1 LVGRASYIVTYLGR
15 ESGALCNVMANDDFD
30 AIYTARIL
38 ELAADIPRLGRLAA
52 PGATASARS
61 PICGSKVTID
71 LSLGDD
77 GRVADFAHDV
87 RACALGQ
94 AASSLMARHI
104 VGAEP
109 AALIALREAVRAML
123 KENGPPPQG
132 AWAEFA
138 VLETVRELPSR
149 HAATLLT
156 FDAVAEALGKI
167 AAQRPAEAA
176 AGAKP

>member
-1 LVGRASYIVTYLGR
+1 
-15 ESGALCNVMANDDFD
+15 MADDDFD

-52 PGATASARS
+52 PDASASARS
-61 PICGSKVTID
+61 PVCGSKVTVD
-71 LSLGDD
+71 LNLSG

-104 VGAEP
+104 VGAAP
-109 AALIALREAVRAML
+109 KSLIALRDTVRRML
-123 KENGPPPQG
+123 KENGPPPEG
-132 AWAEFA
+132 EWAEFA
-138 VLETVRELPSR
+138 VLAPVRNLPSR

-156 FDAVAEALGKI
+156 FDAVAEALGK
-167 AAQRPAEAA
+167 AEALWRPAEAA
-176 AGAKP
+176 AGTDR

>member
-1 LVGRASYIVTYLGR
+1 
-15 ESGALCNVMANDDFD
+15 MANDDFD
-30 AIYTARIL
+30 SIYTARIL

-52 PGATASARS
+52 PHATASARS

-71 LSLGDD
+71 LRLSDD

-94 AASSLMARHI
+94 AASSLMARHV

-109 AALIALREAVRAML
+109 AALIALRETVRRML

-132 AWAEFA
+132 EWAEFA
-138 VLETVRELPSR
+138 VLAPVRDLPSR

-167 AAQRPAEAA
+167 EAQERTGSGTAR
-176 AGAKP
+176 

>member
-1 LVGRASYIVTYLGR
+1 
-15 ESGALCNVMANDDFD
+15 MANDDFD

-52 PGATASARS
+52 PDASASVRS
-61 PICGSKVTID
+61 PICGSTVAID
-71 LSLGDD
+71 LTLGDD
-77 GRVADFAHDV
+77 GNVADFAHDV

-104 VGAEP
+104 VGAAPE
-109 AALIALREAVRAML
+109 ALIALRQTVRRML

-132 AWAEFA
+132 EWAEFA
-138 VLETVRELPSR
+138 VLEPVRDLPSR

-167 AAQRPAEAA
+167 EALRRPAAA
-176 AGAKP
+176 VAGRDR

>member
-1 LVGRASYIVTYLGR
+1 
-15 ESGALCNVMANDDFD
+15 MANDDFD

-52 PGATASARS
+52 PDATASARS

-71 LSLGDD
+71 LSMSDD

-87 RACALGQ
+87 HACALGQ

-104 VGAEP
+104 VGARP
-109 AALIALREAVRAML
+109 AALIALRETVRRML
-123 KENGPPPQG
+123 KENGPPPRDE
-132 AWAEFA
+132 WAEFA
-138 VLETVRELPSR
+138 VLEPVRHLPSR

-167 AAQRPAEAA
+167 DAQRRPAETA
-176 AGAKP
+176 AGIDR